1 MLPLVLLSSPLGLEE
16 EGLEEVLEEGLE
28 GGLEEEG
35 CCPQF
40 GRCSSASVVVVV
52 VDVNSTP
59 PLSSK
64 ANSLLPTPN
73 RFGLL
78 VVLFFLA
85 CPDFLVVL
93 STFASCQFS
102 VLVLLFPGLLTAPEC
117 SSSVWV
123 LPHAW
128 AFCPNLSF
136 GTVGL
141 VDVVVV
147 GNFVTSSNRTCS
159 LLFPPLPN
167 TWESPR

>member
-28 GGLEEEG
+28 EGLEGGLEEEG

-40 GRCSSASVVVVV
+40 GRCCSASVVVVV

-78 VVLFFLA
+78 VVLFFLDG
-85 CPDFLVVL
+85 PDF
-93 STFASCQFS
+93 
-102 VLVLLFPGLLTAPEC
+102 G
-117 SSSVWV
+117 
-123 LPHAW
+123 
-128 AFCPNLSF
+128 
-136 GTVGL
+136 
-141 VDVVVV
+141 
-147 GNFVTSSNRTCS
+147 TCS
-159 LLFPPLPN
+159 L
-167 TWESPR
+167 